1 MFKPA
6 GTFTALITP
15 FSGDDVDF
23 GALERN
29 VKDQADAGVT
39 GVVPCGTTG
48 ESPTLSH
55 AEHRE
60 VIERTI
66 AAAAGT
72 GLTVMAGTGSN
83 ATREAVGLTR
93 AAKQAGADAALLV
106 NPYYNKPSQE
116 GLYAHVMAVAD
127 AVEIPLVLYNI
138 PGRTGV
144 TMSPETIERLAAHPH
159 VVADKEATGSL
170 DLASEVRQR
179 CGAGFAVLSG
189 DDSLTLPLMSVGA
202 TGVVSV
208 LSNLMPAEVRKLVD
222 AAAAGDFGSA
232 LDRHLRLFPLFRAM
246 LSVAVNPVVVKAAMK
261 QAGLDSGALRLP
273 LVEMDAG
280 AAAELQRVVEE
291 TRQRLAEQPG
301 N

>member
-15 FSGDDVDF
+15 FRGDEVDF
-23 GALERN
+23 EALRQN
-29 VKDQADAGVT
+29 VKAQADAGIT

-72 GLTVMAGTGSN
+72 GMTVMAGTGSN
-83 ATREAVGLTR
+83 ATKEAIDLTR
-93 AAKQAGADAALLV
+93 AAKESGADASLLV

-127 AVEIPLVLYNI
+127 AVEIPIVLYNI

-144 TMSPETIERLAAHPH
+144 TMLPETIERLAAHPH

-170 DLASEVRQR
+170 DVASEIRHR
-179 CGAGFAVLSG
+179 CGDGFAVLSG
-189 DDSLTLPLMSVGA
+189 DDSLTLPLMSVGG

-208 LSNLMPAEVRKLVD
+208 LSNLFPAEVKRLVD
-222 AAAAGDFGSA
+222 AAAAGDFAGA
-232 LDRHLRLFPLFRAM
+232 LAQHVKLFPLFRAV
-246 LSVAVNPVVVKAAMK
+246 LSMAVNPVVIKTAMR
-261 QAGLDSGALRLP
+261 QAGLDTGGLRLP
-273 LVEMDAG
+273 LTGMSPPAE
-280 AAAELQRVVEE
+280 AELQRIVGE
-291 TRQRLAEQPG
+291 TRSRLG
-301 N
+301 

>member
-23 GALERN
+23 EALERN
-29 VKDQADAGVT
+29 VKTQSDAGVT

-72 GLTVMAGTGSN
+72 GMTVMAGTGSN
-83 ATREAVGLTR
+83 ATREAVDLTR
-93 AAKQAGADAALLV
+93 AAKEAGADAALLV

-144 TMSPETIERLAAHPH
+144 TMLPETVERLAAHPN

-170 DLASEVRQR
+170 DIASEIRQR
-179 CGAGFAVLSG
+179 CGSGFAVLSG

-202 TGVVSV
+202 SGVVSV
-208 LSNLMPAEVRKLVD
+208 LSNLMPAAVKKLVD
-222 AAAAGDFGSA
+222 AAGGGDFPAA
-232 LDRHLRLFPLFRAM
+232 LRQHVKLFPLFRVM
-246 LSVAVNPVVVKAAMK
+246 LTMAVNPVVIKAAMK

-273 LVEMDAG
+273 LVEMSEPAM
-280 AAAELQRVVEE
+280 AELQRIVEE
-291 TRQRLAEQPG
+291 TRAGLEK
-301 N
+301 

>member
-15 FSGDDVDF
+15 FAGEHVDF
-23 GALERN
+23 AALERN
-29 VKDQADAGVT
+29 VKAQADAGIT

-60 VIERTI
+60 VIERTL
-66 AAAAGT
+66 AAARGT
-72 GLTVMAGTGSN
+72 GMTVMAGTGSN
-83 ATREAVGLTR
+83 ATSEAIELTR
-93 AAKQAGADAALLV
+93 AAAAAGADAALLV

-116 GLYAHVMAVAD
+116 GLYAHVMAIAD

-144 TMSPETIERLAAHPH
+144 TMLPETIERLAAHPH

-170 DLASEVRQR
+170 DIASEIRHR
-179 CGAGFAVLSG
+179 CGEGFAVLSG

-208 LSNLMPAEVRKLVD
+208 LSNLMPKAVTKLVN
-222 AAAAGDFGSA
+222 AAAEGDFAGA
-232 LDRHLRLFPLFRAM
+232 LDQHLRLFPLFRAM
-246 LSVAVNPVVVKAAMK
+246 LSMAVNPVVIKTAMQ
-261 QAGLDSGALRLP
+261 QAGLDEGTLRLP
-273 LVEMDAG
+273 LTAMSPPS
-280 AAAELQRVVEE
+280 AAELRAIVEE
-291 TRQRLAEQPG
+291 TKKRLG
-301 N
+301 

>member
-179 CGAGFAVLSG
+179 CGEGFAVLSG

-280 AAAELQRVVEE
+280 AAARLQRVVEE

>member
-29 VKDQADAGVT
+29 VKAQADAGVT